1 VLTNVSQEAR
11 TRCDGVTLESANT
24 TTTYVYFGGMASTLP
39 PGPPLL
45 GVVQAGLIW
54 LDPIRFVNTCHR
66 RYGDL
71 FTVRIP
77 GIGTLVFLADPDDI
91 RKVTRGD
98 PAIFHAGEA
107 AFPLAQVVGKNSLL
121 MLDED
126 RHRRS
131 RGMMLPAFHGDS
143 VRRQVAEMITITA
156 EEVARWPVGEQFPLF
171 PRMQRLT
178 LEIILRTVIGVHDE
192 RRLAALRAALPPMLE
207 IGSPVELIPPP
218 EVLLRFGMWR
228 RRAERRAA
236 ALALLTDEVTRCR
249 ADPQLEKRT
258 DALAML
264 VRSVDGTQVQMPD
277 DELVDQLVTLL
288 LAGHDTTATALSWA
302 FERLTRHPQLLART
316 AHAAADG
323 DDAWL
328 DAVCKESLR
337 VRPVV
342 FEFGRKLTA
351 ALELGGYR
359 IPAGVILA
367 PSINLVHH
375 SSRHYQDPDEF
386 QPQRFLDQRPDPAI
400 WLPFGG
406 GVRRCLG
413 ATFALV
419 EMRTVLREVLRRV
432 ELEPTTAPD
441 EPVRPR
447 HVTMVPRQ
455 GAMVTV
461 RRRLTVADHV
471 ATG

>member
-1 VLTNVSQEAR
+1 MVRRL
-11 TRCDGVTLESANT
+11 
-24 TTTYVYFGGMASTLP
+24 
-39 PGPPLL
+39 PGPPLPAL
-45 GVVQAGLIW
+45 LQAGLIW
-54 LDPIRFVNTCHR
+54 LNPVRFVRFCHW

-77 GIGTLVFLADPDDI
+77 GIGTLVYLADPDDI
-91 RKVTRGD
+91 RSVTRGD

-107 AFPLAQVVGKNSLL
+107 AAPLCQIVGTKSVL
-121 MLDED
+121 MLDD
-126 RHRRS
+126 DQHRRS
-131 RGMMLPAFHGDS
+131 RGLLMPAFHGDS
-143 VRRQVAEMITITA
+143 VRRQVAEMVAITT
-156 EEVARWPVGEQFPLF
+156 EEVARWPVGERFPLF

-178 LEIILRTVIGVHDE
+178 LEVILRTVIGVHDQ

-207 IGSPVELIPPP
+207 IGSPLELIPPP
-218 EVLLRFGMWR
+218 RVLLSFGRWR
-228 RRAERRAA
+228 RRAQRRAA
-236 ALALLTDEVTRCR
+236 ALALLTDEITHCR
-249 ADPQLEKRT
+249 TDPSLAQRT

-264 VRSVDGTQVQMPD
+264 VRGVEDSGVGGSGVGGSGAPMTD
-277 DELVDQLVTLL
+277 DELLDQLVTLL

-302 FERLTRHPQLLART
+302 FERLTRHPALLHRT
-316 AHAAADG
+316 ARAAEDG

-351 ALELGGYR
+351 PVELAGHR
-359 IPAGVILA
+359 IPAGTILT

-375 SSRHYQDPDEF
+375 SGRHYRDPEEF
-386 QPQRFLDQRPDPAI
+386 RPQRFLDSRPDPAV

-413 ATFALV
+413 ATFAQV
-419 EMRTVLREVLRRV
+419 EMRTVLREVLRAV
-432 ELEPTTAPD
+432 ELSPTTAPD
-441 EPVRPR
+441 EPVTPR
-447 HVTMVPRQ
+447 HVTMVPSQ

-461 RRRLTVADHV
+461 LRHIPAPDHV
-471 ATG
+471 A

>member
-1 VLTNVSQEAR
+1 MVRA
-11 TRCDGVTLESANT
+11 
-24 TTTYVYFGGMASTLP
+24 LP
-39 PGPPLL
+39 PGPPLPAL
-45 GVVQAGLIW
+45 LQAGLIW
-54 LDPIRFVNTCHR
+54 LDPIRFVRTCHR

-71 FTVRIP
+71 FTIRIP
-77 GIGTLVFLADPDDI
+77 GIGTLVYLTDPDDI
-91 RKVTRGD
+91 RSASRGD

-107 AFPLAQVVGKNSLL
+107 AAPLGQIVGTQSLL
-121 MLDED
+121 TLDED
-126 RHRRS
+126 NHRRS

-143 VRRQVAEMITITA
+143 VRRQVAEMVAITV

-178 LEIILRTVIGVHDE
+178 LEVILRTVIGVHDE
-192 RRLAALRAALPPMLE
+192 SRLAALRAALPPMVE
-207 IGSPVELIPPP
+207 IGSPLELIPPP
-218 EVLLRFGMWR
+218 QVLLRFGRWR
-228 RRAERRAA
+228 RRAQRRAA
-236 ALALLTDEVTRCR
+236 ALALLTDEITRCR
-249 ADPQLEKRT
+249 ADPRLAHRT

-264 VRSVDGTQVQMPD
+264 VRSVDGAGAPMAD
-277 DELVDQLVTLL
+277 DELLDQLVTLL

-302 FERLTRHPQLLART
+302 FERLTRHPALLHRT
-316 AHAAADG
+316 AQAAANG

-351 ALELGGYR
+351 PVQLAGHR
-359 IPAGVILA
+359 IPAGIILT

-375 SSRHYQDPDEF
+375 SSRYYPDPEEF
-386 QPQRFLDQRPDPAI
+386 RPQRFLDQRPDPAA

-413 ATFALV
+413 ATFAQV

-432 ELEPTTAPD
+432 ELSPTTAPD

-461 RRRLTVADHV
+461 RRHIAAAHSVT
-471 ATG
+471 